1 MNASFYITILLVK
14 QLVNLVFLSGLTYNP
29 CMRKNSLLFILAV
42 FAATIL
48 AIFYISPTETGIGN
62 GKWRLGLDLVGG
74 SHLVYEVDM
83 KDVVEEERTT
93 VMAGLRD
100 VIEKRVNLFGVS
112 EPQVLTARSG
122 ESYRII
128 VELAGIKDVS
138 AAIKQIGETPFLVFA
153 EVGEATKKPLEF
165 KTKDGNTL
173 TTEATDETAGYV
185 PTELTGRYVASAQVG
200 RNQQTGRV
208 EVLLNFNEE
217 GAKLFED
224 ITARNVGKQL
234 AVLLDGNVVT
244 APVVNE
250 KISGGQAQITGTFTL
265 SEAKQMVQRFNAGA
279 LPAPITLV
287 SQQTIGATLGT
298 DSLKEILYAGA
309 VGMLLVML
317 FMMLYY
323 RSLGFFASIALII
336 YTALVLV
343 IFKLMFTLTLAS
355 IAGIVLSVG
364 MAVDANI
371 LIFERTREEVKKG
384 GQKHSAI
391 LEGFHRAWPS
401 IRDSNIATIITSLV
415 LYNLTSSFIKGFALS
430 LLIGVLVSMFT
441 AITVTRTLL
450 SVFMKEKKIKTVAA
464 NI

>member
-1 MNASFYITILLVK
+1 
-14 QLVNLVFLSGLTYNP
+14 
-29 CMRKNSLLFILAV
+29 MRKNSLLFILAV

-48 AIFYISPTETGIGN
+48 AIFYISPTETNIGN

-83 KDVVEEERTT
+83 KDVIETERAT

-128 VELAGIKDVS
+128 IELAGIKDIA
-138 AAIKQIGETPFLVFA
+138 AAIKQIGETPFLVFS
-153 EVGEATKKPLEF
+153 ELGQR
-165 KTKDGNTL
+165 KTPIEL
-173 TTEATDETAGYV
+173 TTTDGKKVTANATGGSETFI
-185 PTELTGRYVASAQVG
+185 PTDLTGRYVASAQVG
-200 RNQQTGRV
+200 RNQQTGRT
-208 EVLLNFNEE
+208 EILLNFNEE
-217 GAKLFED
+217 GAKLFEE

-234 AVLLDGNVVT
+234 AVMLDGNIIT

-250 KISGGQAQITGTFTL
+250 KIAGGQAQITGNFTL

-298 DSLKEILYAGA
+298 GSLREILFAGA

-317 FMMLYY
+317 FMILYY
-323 RSLGFFASIALII
+323 RGLGFFASLALII

-355 IAGIVLSVG
+355 IAGIVLSIG

-450 SVFMKEKKIKTVAA
+450 SVFMKEKKIKAVAA

>member
-1 MNASFYITILLVK
+1 
-14 QLVNLVFLSGLTYNP
+14 
-29 CMRKNSLLFILAV
+29 MRKNSLLFILAV

-48 AIFYISPTETGIGN
+48 AIFYISPTETNIGN

-83 KDVVEEERTT
+83 KDVVEADRNT

-128 VELAGIKDVS
+128 VELAGIKDIS

-153 EVGEATKKPLEF
+153 EVDEVQAAVDLKVTGDNALKAT
-165 KTKDGNTL
+165 TDGADSAFT
-173 TTEATDETAGYV
+173 

-200 RNQQTGRV
+200 RNPQTGRV
-208 EVLLNFNEE
+208 EILLNFNEE
-217 GAKLFED
+217 GAKLFEE

-234 AVLLDGNVVT
+234 AVLLDGNVIT

-250 KISGGQAQITGTFTL
+250 KISGGQAQITGAFTL
-265 SEAKQMVQRFNAGA
+265 SEAKQVVQRFNAGA

-298 DSLKEILYAGA
+298 DSLREILYAGA

-317 FMMLYY
+317 FMILYY
-323 RSLGFFASIALII
+323 RSLGFFASLALII

-355 IAGIVLSVG
+355 IAGIVLSIG

-384 GQKHSAI
+384 GNKHTAI

-450 SVFMKEKKIKTVAA
+450 SVFMKEKKIKATLVQS
-464 NI
+464 

>member
-1 MNASFYITILLVK
+1 
-14 QLVNLVFLSGLTYNP
+14 
-29 CMRKNSLLFILAV
+29 MRKNSLLFILAV

-48 AIFYISPTETGIGN
+48 AIFYISPTETNIGN

-83 KDVVEEERTT
+83 KDVVEAERAT

-128 VELAGIKDVS
+128 VELAGIKDVA

-153 EVGEATKKPLEF
+153 EVGE
-165 KTKDGNTL
+165 TKDG
-173 TTEATDETAGYV
+173 AAGYT

-200 RNQQTGRV
+200 RSQQTGRV

-217 GAKLFED
+217 GAKLFEE

-250 KISGGQAQITGTFTL
+250 KISGGQAQITGSFTL

-355 IAGIVLSVG
+355 IAGIVLSIG